1 VVNPTN
7 AHAPTGNG
15 PNTSP
20 QIVDKKMLNSAH
32 ACGTT
37 ASGRGT
43 IKFTTNPTPTDAASG
58 TKFAPFHTNGVAAA
72 LAFAFAA
79 RAAPATTASRRRAR
93 VAPAAPR
100 ALAHVAHAPHAHAR
114 ASPRVVG
121 SAIVVVV
128 VVVRARRPV
137 VVVVVR
143 ARRPVVAP
151 SRARASTR
159 APIALAL
166 ITARIVRVER
176 RARACAASRASRS
189 LGQIEAPSEINSRN
203 CVFDAFERRVYIS
216 ECPNSYITAH

>member
-100 ALAHVAHAPHAHAR
+100 ALAHVAHAHARAR

-143 ARRPVVAP
+143 ARRPFVAP

-189 LGQIEAPSEINSRN
+189 LGQIEAPSEINSGN

>member
-100 ALAHVAHAPHAHAR
+100 ALAYVAHAPHAHAR
-114 ASPRVVG
+114 ACPRVVG

-143 ARRPVVAP
+143 ARRPFVAP

>member
-100 ALAHVAHAPHAHAR
+100 ALAHVAHAHAR
-114 ASPRVVG
+114 ACASPRVVG

-143 ARRPVVAP
+143 ARRPFVAP

-189 LGQIEAPSEINSRN
+189 LGQIEAPSEINSEN
-203 CVFDAFERRVYIS
+203 CVFDAFKRRVYIS